1 MRNSPILDDG
11 FHHSWLYI
19 LIPNEYNNLCQTK
32 ISFVVVHISFWYTL
46 VASIE
51 LKRNKKIKSQ
61 QKIELIFCS
70 HQNAWSTIGLY
81 TRQTVLLSIE
91 IILNPQTLK
100 LSHGR
105 ETRRMS
111 YSRHSRSPPKLMFL
125 SSHLK
130 SLHNM

>member
-1 MRNSPILDDG
+1 MDAVI
-11 FHHSWLYI
+11 YI
-19 LIPNEYNNLCQTK
+19 FTGYVFCNKYFL
-32 ISFVVVHISFWYTL
+32 WYIIT
-46 VASIE
+46 ASIE
-51 LKRNKKIKSQ
+51 LKSNKKIKSQ

-70 HQNAWSTIGLY
+70 HQNTWFTIGLY

-111 YSRHSRSPPKLMFL
+111 YSRHSRSPPKLMFFVIPFKESTQHVVL
-125 SSHLK
+125 Q
-130 SLHNM
+130 

>member
-1 MRNSPILDDG
+1 M
-11 FHHSWLYI
+11 HI
-19 LIPNEYNNLCQTK
+19 LIPSEYNILCQTK
-32 ISFVVVHISFWYTL
+32 TSLVVVHISFWYTL

-51 LKRNKKIKSQ
+51 LKTHKKIKSQ
-61 QKIELIFCS
+61 QKIELIFCY
-70 HQNAWSTIGLY
+70 HQNMVHNRTIYSTMS
-81 TRQTVLLSIE
+81 RQTVLLSIE

-105 ETRRMS
+105 KKRRMS